1 MKKAKRI
8 RKTIVY
14 LILAGF
20 SCAFIL
26 PLLWMIRSSLMDLGE
41 IFQVPPLLL
50 PKTARF
56 DNYAKAMTIVPF
68 GLYFLN
74 TIVLVVLTLAG
85 TVFTSS
91 LTAYSFAR
99 LRWKGREFWF
109 RLILTSMMLPG
120 AVTLIPT
127 FIGWKTIGFYN
138 TIIPL
143 VVPAFFGG
151 GAFNIFLLRQFY
163 NSIPLEFDE
172 AAFMDGASFFRI
184 YASIILPLSRSAVI
198 VVAIFAFLG
207 TWNDFFGPLIYLNDS
222 DKFTVALGLQMFQ
235 GSYNAEW
242 GLLMAAS
249 TVVVAPAIAVFLFGQ
264 KYFIEGIT
272 MTGLKG

>member
-26 PLLWMIRSSLMDLGE
+26 PLLWMIRSSLMDLSE

-50 PKTARF
+50 PENARF
-56 DNYAKAMTIVPF
+56 DNYIKAMTVVPF

-74 TIVLVVLTLAG
+74 TIVLVVLTLVG
-85 TVFTSS
+85 TVFTST

-143 VVPAFFGG
+143 VAPAFFGG